1 MRLLLLVIL
10 ALQLPSKSFADGAP
24 AALPQ
29 AAIAGEVETPARF
42 ELAKAATL
50 GAIFSE
56 VTKPLRMGA
65 TRRIRLYRNGA
76 CRMYDLKTSGD
87 VALIAGDVIEV
98 PTKGIYEGQGE
109 AQDWVTTVSCED
121 AETFIERVAN
131 LKSDLWKVGRNWHD
145 GIEGIEFRPIGESGQ
160 HGGVW
165 VFVRPA
171 GGSDVAQKAVEAGS
185 PTQNHHAFVVI
196 SRDFGRGIGAKESSA
211 FESAVI
217 KAVVSAAAVPKA
229 KASIQPSEK

>member
-10 ALQLPSKSFADGAP
+10 ALQLPSRSFADGTP

-29 AAIAGEVETPARF
+29 ATIAGEVEIPARF
-42 ELAKAATL
+42 ELTKAATL
-50 GAIFSE
+50 GAIFSK

-65 TRRIRLYRNGA
+65 TSRIRFYRNGA
-76 CRMYDLKTSGD
+76 CRFYDLKTSGD
-87 VALIAGDVIEV
+87 VALMEGDIIEV
-98 PTKGIYEGQGE
+98 PIKGIYEGQGE

-121 AETFIERVAN
+121 AETFIARVDN

-145 GIEGIEFRPIGESGQ
+145 GIEGIEFRPVGEIGQ

-171 GGSDVAQKAVEAGS
+171 GASYFKQKAVKVGS
-185 PTQNHHAFVVI
+185 PTQNPHAFDVV
-196 SRDFGRGIGAKESSA
+196 SRDFGRGSKEPSV

-217 KAVVSAAAVPKA
+217 KAVVSAAAAPKV
-229 KASIQPSEK
+229 KTSIQPSEK